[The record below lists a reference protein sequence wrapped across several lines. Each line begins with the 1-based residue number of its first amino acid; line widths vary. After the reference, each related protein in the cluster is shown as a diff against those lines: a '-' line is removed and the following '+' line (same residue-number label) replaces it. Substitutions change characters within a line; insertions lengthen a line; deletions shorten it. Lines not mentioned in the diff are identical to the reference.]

1 VPANTAVSAEQ
12 PGQTTPASSDV
23 TGSSVEPNNT
33 SAVNNAIPNPG
44 ASSNVAAGDA
54 LSSKPFVRKSR
65 HADPARSINT
75 VSATLASGDKT
86 QQSTTATPKS
96 DNDPT
101 ATVAKKESTKDSSP
115 GLNAPAKTA
124 PTPKAKVIQWP

>member
-54 LSSKPFVRKSR
+54 LSGKPFVRKSR

-96 DNDPT
+96 DNDPPQQ
-101 ATVAKKESTKDSSP
+101 SRRRNQP
-115 GLNAPAKTA
+115 KTQV
-124 PTPKAKVIQWP
+124 PV